1 MSGGVHR
8 DPNDPT
14 LLQDI
19 FFRIGG
25 AAAGRATNSLIVNAD
40 NAILDDIWAW
50 RADHGAG
57 VGWNSNVADT
67 GVIVNG
73 DNITAYGLFV
83 EHYQKYEV
91 IWNGQNGE
99 DVFFQNEMPYDPP
112 SQSAWMSSPTTNGY
126 AAFLVSPN
134 VTSFQGYGMGSYS
147 FFNQG
152 VPIFAAQAFQ
162 SPVDP
167 GVQFHDILTVFLDP
181 THGSGGISSVIN
193 GVGGSSTAANP
204 DVAVDVAS
212 YP

>member
-1 MSGGVHR
+1 MGWTV
-8 DPNDPT
+8 NT
-14 LLQDI
+14 
-19 FFRIGG
+19 
-25 AAAGRATNSLIVNAD
+25 AA
-40 NAILDDIWAW
+40 
-50 RADHGAG
+50 HGL
-57 VGWNSNVADT
+57 V
-67 GVIVNG
+67 VNG
-73 DNITAYGLFV
+73 ANVLATGLFV
-83 EHYQKYEV
+83 EHYQNYDV
-91 IWNGQNGE
+91 QWNGNGGE
-99 DVFFQNEMPYDPP
+99 TIFFQNEMPYDPP

-204 DVAVDVAS
+204 DVAVDVTT